1 ELVKQFLGFIKLW
14 DTRGDSDTGKRST
27 IGTRL
32 RHDAGLTELQVPQVA
47 VEEHGVESCGTAWL
61 QKLHHAVFIDG
72 ESFIRVLTTTGHLW
86 PGAAVCCGGNDV
98 WIHGGWGHADQ
109 DDGGHPG
116 PLGVTGLGIRLAVG
130 QRDELW

>member
-1 ELVKQFLGFIKLW
+1 PRVVATSVAVLNLNDDAVRRIVCSNSAAVLNLLGGAWLERDVSETISGELVKQFLGFIMLW
-14 DTRGDSDTGKRST
+14 ATRGDRDTGTRST

-72 ESFIRVLTTTGHLW
+72 ESFIRVLTTTGHL
-86 PGAAVCCGGNDV
+86 
-98 WIHGGWGHADQ
+98 
-109 DDGGHPG
+109 
-116 PLGVTGLGIRLAVG
+116 
-130 QRDELW
+130 